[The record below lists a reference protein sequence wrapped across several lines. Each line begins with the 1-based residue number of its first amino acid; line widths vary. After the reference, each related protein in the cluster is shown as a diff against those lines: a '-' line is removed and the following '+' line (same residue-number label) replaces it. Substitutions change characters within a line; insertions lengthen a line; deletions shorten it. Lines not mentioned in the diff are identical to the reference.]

1 MSKPS
6 TILSLTNWVSDLS
19 DINLES
25 VVNGLTKNFGS
36 DYNMK
41 AYKKGDGFIPQ
52 KNFNEN
58 SEQ

>member
-41 AYKKGDGFIPQ
+41 AYKKGDGFIP
-52 KNFNEN
+52 
-58 SEQ
+58 